1 MEGKTEERHYTPY
14 KYGYSLGNGKEY
26 SENGYL
32 VVYHNGE
39 RKEVNSN
46 RVEFYQP
53 YESGKLTKEEF
64 NEIVKG
70 TKGVTDI
77 WGDFASEY
85 YTPSIEE
92 LISFIVNEKY
102 CFTKNEKNDV
112 VKLVFESGDIINL
125 IYNFI
130 KSNDCNSDSGYSIN
144 TELYLLPY
152 LDKEDIESL
161 GFEYIPD
168 DDVFKRISD
177 HTIHSSF
184 IKFGNESHQLII
196 DNGESYDTY
205 DCWFNGTIKNISE
218 LKVLLNQLNI
228 SYG

>member
-32 VVYHNGE
+32 VVYYNGE

-85 YTPSIEE
+85 YTPDVEEFHIGFECEVSITTSHGQHENK
-92 LISFIVNEKY
+92 ISWCPIVIGGKDRYSLLVEAEFHAKLKIDLNK
-102 CFTKNEKNDV
+102 FR
-112 VKLVFESGDIINL
+112 VK
-125 IYNFI
+125 
-130 KSNDCNSDSGYSIN
+130 
-144 TELYLLPY
+144 Y